1 MKINLKNLK
10 KHYDNQLILDIES
23 LDLEG
28 IRTLAIIGPS
38 GGGKTTLLKI
48 LATIESAEASTLEV
62 NEIPVLEDA
71 YHREYLKEVGYVFQ
85 SNNLFP
91 HLTVL
96 ENITLH
102 LIYTY
107 QMDKKEAID
116 RAEKWLEKVNLL
128 EHKDKKPSQISGGQ
142 AQRAAIVRALVT
154 GASLLLLDEPT
165 SALDP
170 KLAYEVMQ
178 TLLKI
183 KEESDIVIVTHELNF
198 ARRFADYY
206 LFIDEGKLLSHGPIE
221 TLFDSEN
228 EAVRAFVD
236 MIEFK

>member
-10 KHYDNQLILDIES
+10 KYYDNQLILDIES

-128 EHKDKKPSQISGGQ
+128 EHRDKKPSQISGGQ

-183 KEESDIVIVTHELNF
+183 KEESDIIIVTHELNF

>member
-23 LDLEG
+23 LDLED